1 MIGNQEAARL
11 NRLDARSF
19 LRARHHANNHCARCE
34 GDQRS
39 AGSDS
44 SAQKA
49 GSADGKK
56 IRARHFAAKRDNEI
70 MKLSAVIAILV
81 MTSSFVAS
89 CSHKATQAGPPAPE
103 VLVTTVQP
111 RDVPRVLERVA
122 TLDGFI
128 NANINAQVQ
137 GYIVSRDYQEG
148 SIVKKGDLLFQIDP
162 RPFEAA
168 LAQAKGTLA
177 KDKANQAK
185 SDADEKRA
193 IDLFNKKVISDQ
205 ERDTAIAA
213 AGSNRAN
220 VEADEAAVKQAEINL
235 GYTKITAPID
245 GVAGFTN
252 NQVGDLVGPSTGPLT
267 TVSQIDP
274 IKAVVTAGEGPW
286 TDFISRHP
294 DADERQRYIKSLDF
308 ELILSNGQVYPHKGK
323 FYALDRSLDV
333 KTGSI
338 RYEVTFPNPGNILR
352 PGQFGKVRFV
362 ADMKKGAMVVPQEA
376 VNELQGSYQVAVVD
390 QNNKVSIRPVQ
401 MGERI
406 RTLWEV
412 TEGLKPGDRVVVQG
426 LQKAREGSTVT
437 VKEWTPPAQQIASGA
452 SPAQN
457 NP

>member
-1 MIGNQEAARL
+1 MSRIVL
-11 NRLDARSF
+11 V
-19 LRARHHANNHCARCE
+19 
-34 GDQRS
+34 S
-39 AGSDS
+39 AMLICGSLFVGCS
-44 SAQKA
+44 RKPAQTA
-49 GSADGKK
+49 
-56 IRARHFAAKRDNEI
+56 
-70 MKLSAVIAILV
+70 
-81 MTSSFVAS
+81 
-89 CSHKATQAGPPAPE
+89 PPPPE
-103 VLVTTVQP
+103 VLVTTVKPQ
-111 RDVPRVLERVA
+111 DVPRVLERVA

-148 SIVKKGDLLFQIDP
+148 SVVKKGDLLFQIDP

-177 KDKANQAK
+177 RDKANQMK
-185 SDADEKRA
+185 TDADEKRA
-193 IDLFNKKVISDQ
+193 VDLFNKKVISAQ

-245 GVAGFTN
+245 GVAGFAN

-274 IKAVVTAGEGPW
+274 IKAVVTAGEGPF
-286 TDFISRHP
+286 TDFVSRHP
-294 DADERQRYIKSLDF
+294 DATERQAYIKTLNF
-308 ELILSNGQVYPHKGK
+308 ELILGNGEVYPKKGT
-323 FYALDRSLDV
+323 FYALDRNLDT

-338 RYEVTFPNPGNILR
+338 RYYVTFPNPGNILR

-362 ADMKKGAMVVPQEA
+362 ADIKKGAMVIPQEA
-376 VNELQGSYQVAVVD
+376 VNELQGSYQVAVVGND
-390 QNNKVSIRPVQ
+390 NKVTIRPVK

-406 RTLWEV
+406 GAMWEV

-426 LQKAREGSTVT
+426 GQKVREGAPVT
-437 VKEWTPPAQQIASGA
+437 AKDWTPPADALVSKADQQKK
-452 SPAQN
+452 P
-457 NP
+457 

>member
-1 MIGNQEAARL
+1 MKRLTLVAAL
-11 NRLDARSF
+11 LILISF
-19 LRARHHANNHCARCE
+19 LTGCSRKP
-34 GDQRS
+34 
-39 AGSDS
+39 
-44 SAQKA
+44 AQTA
-49 GSADGKK
+49 
-56 IRARHFAAKRDNEI
+56 
-70 MKLSAVIAILV
+70 
-81 MTSSFVAS
+81 
-89 CSHKATQAGPPAPE
+89 PPPPE
-103 VLVTTVQP
+103 VLVTTVTP

-148 SIVKKGDLLFQIDP
+148 SVVKKGDLLFQIDP

-177 KDKANQAK
+177 KDKANLAK
-185 SDADEKRA
+185 ADADEKRA
-193 IDLFNKKVISDQ
+193 YDLFNKKVISDQ

-213 AGSNRAN
+213 AGSNKAN
-220 VEADEAAVKQAEINL
+220 VEADEAAVQQAEINL

-274 IKAVVTAGEGPW
+274 IKALVTAGEGPW
-286 TDFISRHP
+286 TDFVSRHP

-308 ELILSNGQVYPHKGK
+308 ELLLSNGEVYPHKGK

-362 ADMKKGAMVVPQEA
+362 ADIKKGAMVVPQEA
-376 VNELQGSYQVAVVD
+376 VNELQGSYQVAVVGD
-390 QNNKVSIRPVQ
+390 DNKVSIRPVK

-406 RTLWEV
+406 GALWEV
-412 TEGLKPGDRVVVQG
+412 TEGLKPGDKVVVQG
-426 LQKAREGSTVT
+426 IQKAREGAQVT
-437 VKEWTPPAQQIASGA
+437 VKEWTPPKDALVSKSDQAK
-452 SPAQN
+452 
-457 NP
+457 

>member
-1 MIGNQEAARL
+1 MVA
-11 NRLDARSF
+11 SF
-19 LRARHHANNHCARCE
+19 LSGCSRK
-34 GDQRS
+34 
-39 AGSDS
+39 
-44 SAQKA
+44 SAQ
-49 GSADGKK
+49 
-56 IRARHFAAKRDNEI
+56 
-70 MKLSAVIAILV
+70 
-81 MTSSFVAS
+81 T
-89 CSHKATQAGPPAPE
+89 GPPTPE
-103 VLVTTVQP
+103 VLVTTVAP

-137 GYIVSRDYQEG
+137 GYVISRDYQEG
-148 SIVKKGDLLFQIDP
+148 SVVKKGDLLFQIDP

-177 KDKANQAK
+177 KDQANQVKA
-185 SDADEKRA
+185 DADEKRA

-205 ERDTAIAA
+205 ERDTAVAA
-213 AGSNRAN
+213 AGSTRAN
-220 VEADEAAVKQAEINL
+220 VEADAAAVKQAEINL

-252 NQVGDLVGPSTGPLT
+252 NQVGDLVGPTTGPLT
-267 TVSQIDP
+267 TMSQIDP
-274 IKAVVTAGEGPW
+274 IKAIVTAGEGPF
-286 TDFISRHP
+286 TDFVSRHP
-294 DADERQRYIKSLDF
+294 DATERQAYINSLEF
-308 ELILSNGQVYPHKGK
+308 ELILSSGNVYPRKGK
-323 FYALDRSLDV
+323 FYALDRNLDV

-406 RTLWEV
+406 GAMWEV
-412 TEGLKPGDRVVVQG
+412 TEGLKPGDKVVVQG

-437 VKEWTPPAQQIASGA
+437 AKDWTPPADALVSKSDQQKK
-452 SPAQN
+452 P
-457 NP
+457 